1 MVADF
6 VTHFSWSQF
15 AIIALIYTLA
25 PILSAARWGK
35 IRDIN
40 ELMLAVKTSPIS
52 AIRVHL
58 VFVGLLLAIFW
69 IPAHYDSVVPDWLKR
84 SPWSGLTVLD
94 LVILALLIVMVVTEE
109 KLIRSNSDVQ

>member
-1 MVADF
+1 MVVDF

-25 PILSAARWGK
+25 PVLSAARWGGY
-35 IRDIN
+35 RDIN
-40 ELMLAVKTSPIS
+40 ELILAVKASPIS

-69 IPAHYDSVVPDWLKR
+69 IPAHYYSVLPDWLKQ
-84 SPWSGLTVLD
+84 SLWSGLKVLD

-109 KLIRSNSDVQ
+109 KLIKSNSD